1 MTETERFISLVCDKI
16 RRAES
21 TYMLTR
27 TNFLNLSERSLAASV
42 CKENGAKPVFWG
54 GYPDAE
60 RTVLFLLPDYMTA
73 DENFPAEEDNPLCL
87 LRCRISAQAKKLT
100 HRDYLG
106 SLLSLGIE
114 RSVIGDILVRD
125 DGADI
130 VVLQSIGD
138 YLLANYDKAG
148 HTPIKCELCPIASL
162 VPPEQK
168 TVMVRESVASVRLD
182 NIVGAVFGFSRS
194 VACEHISSGL
204 VFVNDTEAEKP
215 DARLN
220 IGDKLVVRGQGKAYF
235 REIGGTTRKGRISVI
250 FEKYV

>member
-1 MTETERFISLVCDKI
+1 MTDTERLLSLVTDKI
-16 RRAES
+16 RKTENA
-21 TYMLTR
+21 YMLTH
-27 TNFLNLSERSLAASV
+27 TNFLSLSERSLATSC
-42 CKENGAKPVFWG
+42 CKENGAQFTFWG
-54 GYPDAE
+54 GYPEAE

-87 LRCRISAQAKKLT
+87 LHCRISAQAKKLT

-130 VVLQSIGD
+130 IILQSIGD

-148 HTPIKCELCPIASL
+148 HTPIKCEIRPITSL

-168 TVMVRESVASVRLD
+168 TVTVRESVASVRLD
-182 NIVGAVFGFSRS
+182 NIVGAIFNCSRS
-194 VACEHISSGL
+194 VACEQISSGL
-204 VFVNDTEAEKP
+204 VFVNDSEASKP
-215 DARLN
+215 DAKLN
-220 IGDKLVVRGQGKAYF
+220 VGDKLVVRGQGKAYF